1 MGGVT
6 HRWRWKSESISRNEE
21 RKGEEILTL
30 ILKSPNSRIELDSKE
45 ILARRS
51 PTLLRICQGHQK
63 EGDK

>member
-45 ILARRS
+45 IQEIKDYIFI
-51 PTLLRICQGHQK
+51 TLQ
-63 EGDK
+63 